1 MSQKIVPI
9 TLLTGYLG
17 AGKTTLLNHVLNNQ
31 KGYKVAVIVND
42 IGEVNIDESL
52 IQKGGN
58 VSAKD
63 SVVPLS
69 NGCICCTLKG
79 PLIKQISRLCDSG
92 LYDYIIVEASGI
104 CEPVP
109 ISQALV
115 TSGPQN
121 CRLDGVISVVDASR
135 LASEF
140 GCGKKLTDKMT
151 KEGDDIS
158 RLIIQ
163 QIEFCTTIVINKTD
177 AVTAEQLAAVKTAV
191 RMLQSDATI
200 IESSYGNVDFRDI
213 LDTKKFDFEEA
224 YKSAGW
230 IKAIAEDAAQ
240 NNSGKHQTETEE
252 YGISS
257 FVYTKNKPF
266 DRKKFNAWIKEIPA
280 NVIRAKGI
288 VWFADDM
295 YRSSIFEQA
304 GTQAMTR
311 DFGRWASRSES
322 MQKIVFIGQ
331 HMNRNEVEQSLDKCL
346 C

>member
-1 MSQKIVPI
+1 MSQKIVPV

-17 AGKTTLLNHVLNNQ
+17 AGKTTLLNHVLNSQN
-31 KGYKVAVIVND
+31 GYKVAVIVND
-42 IGEVNIDESL
+42 IGELNIDESL

-58 VSAKD
+58 ISAKD
-63 SVVPLS
+63 SIVPLS

-92 LYDYIIVEASGI
+92 LYDYILVEASGI

-121 CRLDGVISVVDASR
+121 CRLDGVISVIDAAR

-140 GCGKKLTDKMT
+140 GCGKKLTNNMT
-151 KEGDDIS
+151 KDGDDIS

-163 QIEFCTTIVINKTD
+163 QIEFCTTLVINKTD
-177 AVTAEQLAAVKTAV
+177 AVTEEQLAAVKAAV
-191 RMLQSDATI
+191 RMLQSDANI
-200 IESSYGNVDFRDI
+200 IETSYGNVDFRDI
-213 LDTKKFDFEEA
+213 LNTKKFDFENA

-230 IKAIAEDAAQ
+230 IKAIAEDARQ
-240 NNSGKHQTETEE
+240 NNSQHQTETEE
-252 YGISS
+252 YEISS

-266 DRKKFNAWIKEIPA
+266 DRKKFNVWIKTIPQ

-295 YRSSIFEQA
+295 NRSSVFEQA

-311 DFGRWASRSES
+311 DFGRWASKSES

-331 HMNRNEVEQSLDKCL
+331 HMNRTAVEKSLDECL
-346 C
+346 Y

>member
-17 AGKTTLLNHVLNNQ
+17 AGKTTLLNHILNNQ

-69 NGCICCTLKG
+69 NGCICCSLKG
-79 PLIKQISRLCDSG
+79 PLIKQIERLCNSG
-92 LYDYIIVEASGI
+92 LYDYILVEASGI

-121 CRLDGVISVVDASR
+121 ARLDGVISVVDAAR

-140 GCGKKLTDKMT
+140 GCGKKLTDNMT
-151 KEGDDIS
+151 KDGDDIS

-163 QIEFCTTIVINKTD
+163 QIEFCTTLVINKTD
-177 AVTAEQLAAVKTAV
+177 AVTAEQLATVKTAV
-191 RMLQSDATI
+191 RRLQSDANI
-200 IESSYGNVDFRDI
+200 IEATYGNVSFNDI
-213 LDTKKFDFEEA
+213 LNTKRFDFEKA

-230 IKAIAEDAAQ
+230 IKAMADDD
-240 NNSGKHQTETEE
+240 GKTETEE

-257 FVYTKNKPF
+257 FVYNRNKPF
-266 DRKKFNAWIKEIPA
+266 DRKKFNAWIKTIPA

-288 VWFADDM
+288 VWFADDVN
-295 YRSSIFEQA
+295 RSSIFEQA

-311 DFGRWASRSES
+311 DFGRWSSRSES

-331 HMNRNEVEQSLDKCL
+331 HMDRKEVEKSLDTCL
-346 C
+346 A